1 MTYRCDPLLAPK
13 PYCMQMRDSVW
24 NGGGGA
30 GAWESPQKGVSG
42 KPGRSGA
49 VSFTA
54 YPESSRIADLLFVE
68 QNTLSKRKKDCL
80 KVQTVLHLF

>member
-1 MTYRCDPLLAPK
+1 ME
-13 PYCMQMRDSVW
+13 W
-24 NGGGGA
+24 GGGGDA

-68 QNTLSKRKKDCL
+68 QNTLTKRKKDCL
-80 KVQTVLHLF
+80 KVQTVLQLF